1 MVIVLTLPGVKGQ
14 GFDSPTVH
22 TLLCVE
28 RNTAVIAQLVRASH
42 MVWEGP
48 GLEPPNRFVSL
59 GLSVCTVSSVGKSIH
74 TQGVIASN
82 NIIVAV
88 RQARLG

>member
-14 GFDSPTVH
+14 GFNSPTVH

-42 MVWEGP
+42 MVWEGQ
-48 GLEPPNRFVSL
+48 GLESPDGFVSL

-88 RQARLG
+88 RQARPG